1 MVSKSSASL
10 MSMRRRISRKI
21 HQAGRL
27 SKRGAIAWSRMA
39 KTGTGPFI
47 WHRMLARSR

>member
-10 MSMRRRISRKI
+10 MPMRRRISRKI

-27 SKRGAIAWSRMA
+27 SKRGAIAWSRM
-39 KTGTGPFI
+39 KMTGTGPGSSA
-47 WHRMLARSR
+47 RMLARSR